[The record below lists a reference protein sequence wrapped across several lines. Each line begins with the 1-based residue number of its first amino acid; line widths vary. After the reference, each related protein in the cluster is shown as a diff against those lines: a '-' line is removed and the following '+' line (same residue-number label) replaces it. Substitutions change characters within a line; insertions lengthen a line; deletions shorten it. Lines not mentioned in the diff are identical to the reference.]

1 MTFPASDDFRF
12 LDYNMLCFLPEKY
25 DKSEYRQLNFGLEE
39 STEMR
44 GHFEPFDDEAVAGFH
59 VN

>member
-1 MTFPASDDFRF
+1 
-12 LDYNMLCFLPEKY
+12 MLCFLPEKY